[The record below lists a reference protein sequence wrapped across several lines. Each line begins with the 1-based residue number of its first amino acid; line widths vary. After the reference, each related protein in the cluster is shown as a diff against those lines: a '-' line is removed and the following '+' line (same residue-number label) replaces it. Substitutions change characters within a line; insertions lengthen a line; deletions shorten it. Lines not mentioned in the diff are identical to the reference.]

1 MKPMEERILIVDD
14 DITFALMLR
23 TWLSKRGFG
32 VGTASSVAAARTAL
46 EAGGF
51 SLVLSDMRLPD
62 EDGIALLQWM
72 AGAGVAAPVIV
83 MTSYAEIQNAVRCMK
98 LGARDYVA
106 KPVNPDELLK
116 KIREALDVPA
126 VPAAKSASKPAPRAA
141 GSFSEQPLNYIE
153 GRSDAARQL
162 YEHIRLVA
170 PTNMSVLVN
179 GASGTGKEHVAQ
191 LIHRES
197 KRAGKPFVAVDCGA
211 IPRDLAASEFFG
223 HVKGAFTG
231 ALADKTGA
239 FEAADG
245 GTLFL
250 DEVAELPM
258 ETQALLLRV
267 LESGEYMRVGSSDV
281 RKTDVRIVAAT
292 NKNLENAIKEG
303 KFREDLYYR
312 LCSVRIDVPPLR
324 RRGDDIW
331 LLIRRFSHDFSEK
344 YRTPEVEYSDEAKK
358 AMLSYRWPGNVRQL
372 KNVAEQIALFEAGNR
387 LSVENVAKYLPNQE
401 GLVSVD
407 GAVHDYM
414 HEREYIFKMLYKM
427 QQDVVALQSA
437 LQERRMPETATTTF
451 QLNDEMELL
460 KRDSHKL
467 TKLNIGADDDT
478 GKPKKII
485 DLNSHDTTAVDK
497 HDFEAPYAMEVEAH
511 IKTLDETERETITR
525 ALERNNGKRKRTAEE
540 LNISERTLYRKIKE
554 YGLESRNQHKK

>member
-1 MKPMEERILIVDD
+1 
-14 DITFALMLR
+14 
-23 TWLSKRGFG
+23 
-32 VGTASSVAAARTAL
+32 
-46 EAGGF
+46 
-51 SLVLSDMRLPD
+51 
-62 EDGIALLQWM
+62 
-72 AGAGVAAPVIV
+72 
-83 MTSYAEIQNAVRCMK
+83 
-98 LGARDYVA
+98 
-106 KPVNPDELLK
+106 
-116 KIREALDVPA
+116 
-126 VPAAKSASKPAPRAA
+126 
-141 GSFSEQPLNYIE
+141 
-153 GRSDAARQL
+153 
-162 YEHIRLVA
+162 
-170 PTNMSVLVN
+170 
-179 GASGTGKEHVAQ
+179 
-191 LIHRES
+191 
-197 KRAGKPFVAVDCGA
+197 
-211 IPRDLAASEFFG
+211 
-223 HVKGAFTG
+223 
-231 ALADKTGA
+231 
-239 FEAADG
+239 
-245 GTLFL
+245 
-250 DEVAELPM
+250 M

-467 TKLNIGADDDT
+467 TKMNIGADDDT
-478 GKPKKII
+478 VKPKKII

-497 HDFEAPYAMEVEAH
+497 HDFDAPYAMEVEAH